1 MELGQ
6 DQLKNQDLKKNR
18 YAPLIGK
25 LIITLAYLLNTVFRL
40 LVDADGCEA
49 TKMEQLESRL
59 FFIPFSIGMM
69 VWAFQKI
76 DTVFE
81 FVFFEFAIYNVVK
94 EIVGVGSVIDLWE
107 VFFWVLALL
116 FTWYKFRKRDR
127 S

>member
-1 MELGQ
+1 
-6 DQLKNQDLKKNR
+6 
-18 YAPLIGK
+18 
-25 LIITLAYLLNTVFRL
+25 
-40 LVDADGCEA
+40 
-49 TKMEQLESRL
+49 
-59 FFIPFSIGMM
+59 MM

-81 FVFFEFAIYNVVK
+81 LVFFEFAIYNVVK

-107 VFFWVLALL
+107 ILFWVIALF

>member
-1 MELGQ
+1 M
-6 DQLKNQDLKKNR
+6 
-18 YAPLIGK
+18 
-25 LIITLAYLLNTVFRL
+25 
-40 LVDADGCEA
+40 LVEADGCEA

-59 FFIPFSIGMM
+59 FFIPFSVGMM

-81 FVFFEFAIYNVVK
+81 LVFFEFAIYNVVK

-107 VFFWVLALL
+107 ILFWVIALF